1 MISPPQA
8 LLMKKGSGWPLVYS
22 KMPNFA
28 ILRCPL
34 NSTHQVGHFS
44 TIGFVLMLLIN
55 DQEYHPNVSN

>member
-1 MISPPQA
+1 ME
-8 LLMKKGSGWPLVYS
+8 KGSGWPLVYS

-44 TIGFVLMLLIN
+44 TIGFVLMSLIN
-55 DQEYHPNVSN
+55 D